1 MRAVELGSITR
12 AAESLGVTQSAVSH
26 MISSLESELGF
37 ALLRRGRAGAATT
50 ADGERVLPA
59 IRGILASR
67 ERLEQTASAIRG
79 LDRGTV
85 RIGTFTSVGV
95 HWLPGI
101 IADFQADYPGVEL
114 KLMSGDYHYVEQ
126 WLSDG
131 SADIGFVSLPTKLA
145 GETAALAADRL
156 LAVVP
161 ASHPLAGAER
171 FPVAELA
178 REPFIGLLETSDRDA
193 RGVFEAREAARADA
207 RRSKGNLDPRDRDA
221 RGVFEAVGAA
231 ARVKYTTKD
240 DYAVIAM
247 VERGLGVSIM
257 PELLLKNCSE
267 AVRCL
272 ELDPPA
278 ARTIGLCLPDADR
291 AGPATRRFA
300 EYAKEWVRASR
311 ESHC

>member
-1 MRAVELGSITR
+1 MPVSKYEAFMRAVELGSITR

-26 MISSLESELGF
+26 MISSLEAELGF

-114 KLMSGDYHYVEQ
+114 KLMSGDYHDVEQ
-126 WLSDG
+126 WLADG
-131 SADIGFVSLPTKLA
+131 SADIGFVPLPTRLG
-145 GETAALAADRL
+145 GEVVPLRADRL
-156 LAVVP
+156 LAVIP
-161 ASHPLAGAER
+161 ANHPLADAAA
-171 FPVAELA
+171 FPVAELE
-178 REPFIGLLETSDRDA
+178 RESFIGLLETSDRDA
-193 RGVFEAREAARADA
+193 RGA
-207 RRSKGNLDPRDRDA
+207 L
-221 RGVFEAVGAA
+221 AA
-231 ARVKYTTKD
+231 AGVSPHIKYKTKD

-247 VERGLGVSIM
+247 IERGLGVSIM
-257 PELLLKNCSE
+257 PELLLRSCSE
-267 AVRCL
+267 RVRCL

-278 ARTIGLCLPDADR
+278 SRTIGLCMPDAER

-300 EYAKEWVRASR
+300 EYAAAWV
-311 ESHC
+311 ECEG

>member
-1 MRAVELGSITR
+1 
-12 AAESLGVTQSAVSH
+12 

-114 KLMSGDYHYVEQ
+114 KLMSGDYHDVEQ

-193 RGVFEAREAARADA
+193 RGVFEAVGGRRAREIHHQGRLRRHRHGRARARREHNA
-207 RRSKGNLDPRDRDA
+207 RAPA
-221 RGVFEAVGAA
+221 Q
-231 ARVKYTTKD
+231 
-240 DYAVIAM
+240 
-247 VERGLGVSIM
+247 
-257 PELLLKNCSE
+257 ELLRGRPLPRARPARCAHDRPVSPRRGQGRARHE
-267 AVRCL
+267 ALRRVR
-272 ELDPPA
+272 E
-278 ARTIGLCLPDADR
+278 GV
-291 AGPATRRFA
+291 GQG
-300 EYAKEWVRASR
+300 
-311 ESHC
+311 ES